1 MKNKIIK
8 LIAIL
13 AVVSSVFIIIYTLIE
28 IKKLKDPNSL
38 EYCIAVYENEP
49 SNNHLIGLCNKL
61 SVEKDKRLF
70 DYFDDFMNMENFNDE
85 VKNCENGNISDA
97 EIDYYHDFMITNAL
111 KICAE
116 NNDIDLFSQIILKYY
131 PKIRDK
137 DKLFYLSLSN
147 DDSTE
152 TTEFFKA
159 NADKIVDTLETLYT
173 QEDNSKLKLRY
184 LLEIKSYYFCDEV
197 KNIELYEE
205 KHGDELAEL
214 MKECVSDSD
223 IGKVATLSAYFQSYW
238 EHLLTGKDNEGW
250 NLAYQETLSKKTQV
264 TVLCAIEYRVKM
276 CH

>member
-1 MKNKIIK
+1 MKKKIFNI
-8 LIAIL
+8 LTVLTVIL
-13 AVVSSVFIIIYTLIE
+13 AVCVVIYGAYE
-28 IKKLKDPNSL
+28 IKKLKDPNSI
-38 EYCIAVYENEP
+38 ESFIAVYENEP
-49 SNNHLIGLCNKL
+49 SNRHLIALCNKL
-61 SVEKDKRLF
+61 SIEKDKRLF
-70 DYFDDFMNMENFNDE
+70 NYFDDFMNMENFNDE

-152 TTEFFKA
+152 VTEFFKV
-159 NADKIVDTLETLYT
+159 NSDKIVDTLETLYA
-173 QEDNSKLKLRY
+173 QEENPKLKLRC

-197 KNIELYEE
+197 KNVEIYKER
-205 KHGDELAEL
+205 HNDELAQL
-214 MKECVSDSD
+214 IDKCASDSD

-250 NLAYQETLSKKTQV
+250 NSALNETMTKYNKSGETQV
-264 TVLCAIEYRVKM
+264 TFTK
-276 CH
+276 